1 MARSETVRDVSAAL
15 AEGRAAPVYLLLGD
29 DEGSKAPL
37 LEAFT
42 ALVEEG
48 LRGFNVERFH
58 AHDTAPGEVVA
69 AARTLPFLG
78 GRRVVIYLRAEAALK
93 PKKGRGVEPGAD
105 EDGAPAGGEEAA
117 PPASLASLEEYLQ
130 RPSPEAC
137 LVIVAADINR
147 GTRIGKL
154 LMAHAAVVEFWGFRT
169 GPDSRGE
176 GLQDALEAAER
187 YLRTRV
193 QEQGLTIDEEAVE
206 RLLAHAGADVTVLR
220 ADLERVL
227 TFCAGRPRIDLED
240 ARAVV
245 GGAVSLDDW
254 AVIAAIERRDAA
266 RALRELALMLD
277 GGASP
282 YAVLGQLGWFVRAKL
297 PRLAPTRVAGAVREV
312 FETDLALKTSRGEP
326 RVLLERLV
334 VNLCGRG

>member
-1 MARSETVRDVSAAL
+1 MARSLTARDVAASL
-15 AEGRAAPVYLLLGD
+15 AKGRAEPVYLLLGD

-37 LEAFT
+37 LDAFP

-58 AHDTAPGEVVA
+58 GHDTAPDDVVA

-78 GRRVVIYLRAEAALK
+78 GRRVVVYLRAEAALK
-93 PKKGRGVEPGAD
+93 PKKGRGAD
-105 EDGAPAGGEEAA
+105 SGDDDAAGGGEEGAA
-117 PPASLASLEEYLQ
+117 AGSSASLEEYLKQ
-130 RPSPEAC
+130 PSPETC

-154 LMAHAAVVEFWGFRT
+154 LMANAAVVEFWGFRT
-169 GPDSRGE
+169 AGDARGG
-176 GLQDALEAAER
+176 GLQDALEAADR
-187 YLRTRV
+187 YVAARV
-193 QEQGLTIDEEAVE
+193 REQGLTIDDDAVE
-206 RLLAHAGADVTVLR
+206 RLLAHAGADATVLR

-227 TFCAGRPRIDLED
+227 TYCAGRTRVGVED
-240 ARAVV
+240 VRAVV

-254 AVIAAIERRDAA
+254 AVVGAIERRDAA
-266 RALRELALMLD
+266 GALRELGLMLD

-297 PRLAPTRVAGAVREV
+297 PRVGPARVAGAVREV

-334 VNLCGRG
+334 VSLCGKG